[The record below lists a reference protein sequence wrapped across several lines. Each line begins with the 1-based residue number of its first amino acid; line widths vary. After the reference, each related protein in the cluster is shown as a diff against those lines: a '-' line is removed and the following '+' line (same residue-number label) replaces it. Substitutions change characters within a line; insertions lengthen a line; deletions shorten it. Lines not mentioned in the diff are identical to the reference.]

1 MQLKL
6 IEGDAGRFS
15 CSADLIFTDPPY
27 EMGGSELARILERY
41 DSSHLVLIT
50 TMRQLVDFLAVTDW
64 HLAFDFVLDGVA
76 PKKSKANHQP
86 NYLHQTGVY
95 LTKPGEK
102 SRFSRK
108 LRQRSDVFVDNGYWP
123 TIIRA
128 PRDNSRHG
136 MGKNVDSITDI
147 LGSFDAESVIDP
159 FAGGGSVGLAA
170 FELDM
175 DCTLIEMEHK
185 NILSIQQLFKFMGGR
200 MDYVCLNS

>member
-1 MQLKL
+1 MRIKL
-6 IEGDAGRFS
+6 IEGDAGEFS
-15 CSADLIFTDPPY
+15 CKADLIFTDPPY
-27 EMGGSELARILERY
+27 DMSGKDLARILGRY

-50 TMRQLVDFLAVTDW
+50 TMRQLLDFLAATEW

-95 LTKPGEK
+95 LTKLGEK

-128 PRDNSRHG
+128 PRDSSRHG
-136 MGKNVDSITDI
+136 MGKNVEAITDI

-170 FELDM
+170 FELDI
-175 DCTLIEMEHK
+175 DCTLVEKERK
-185 NILSIQQLFKFMGGR
+185 NVEEIKNLFKFLMGR
-200 MDYVCLNS
+200 LEHVCLNS

>member
-1 MQLKL
+1 MRLKL
-6 IEGDAGRFS
+6 VEGDAGEFS
-15 CSADLIFTDPPY
+15 CKADLIFTDPPY
-27 EMGGSELARILERY
+27 DMDGKELARILDRY
-41 DSSHLVLIT
+41 DSGHLVLLT
-50 TMRQLVDFLAVTDW
+50 TMRQLVDFLAATDW

-123 TIIRA
+123 TIVRA

-136 MGKNVDSITDI
+136 MGKNIDAITDI
-147 LGSFDAESVIDP
+147 LGSFTAGSVADP

-170 FELDM
+170 FELGLE
-175 DCTLIEMEHK
+175 CTLVERDAGHVK
-185 NILSIQQLFKFMGGR
+185 SIQKIFKFLGSGLEHA
-200 MDYVCLNS
+200 CLNS